1 MEFLAGAFTIVILA
15 GVGWGLSRLFIE
27 WLDLRIRQESS
38 SKQVSQNYDTILEI
52 CRRSSKQDT
61 LISDLRTDLS
71 EVEEALMESDGHLD
85 DLMGINDVSVKS
97 ITLLQEIVAGLRTG
111 LNTALTAKD
120 VHEYERDSI
129 VKELKEL
136 RAYIGEVGVP
146 LYYGVI
152 LNDGMA
158 VHATPEKGSSIL
170 HVLNKDTRVMIYE
183 IKNTNGVNWARV
195 EEEGWIH
202 GGWEYRHPPQAQGA
216 K

>member
-1 MEFLAGAFTIVILA
+1 MEFVAGAVAVVIF
-15 GVGWGLSRLFIE
+15 GVVGLVATNLFIE
-27 WLDLRIRQESS
+27 WLDARIRQESS
-38 SKQVSQNYDTILEI
+38 SRQVSKNHDTISVI
-52 CRRSSKQDT
+52 QDRVHKNAHE
-61 LISDLRTDLS
+61 LADLRTDLS
-71 EVEEALMESDGHLD
+71 EVEETLMESDGQLD
-85 DLMGINDVSVKS
+85 SMIEVNELS
-97 ITLLQEIVAGLRTG
+97 IASIKLLQEDVARLRTG

-120 VHEYERDSI
+120 VHGYERDSI

-136 RAYIGEVGVP
+136 RAHIGEVGVP

-158 VHATPEKGSSIL
+158 VHTTPEKGSSIL
-170 HVLNKDTRVMIYE
+170 HILNKDTRVMIYE

-202 GGWEYRHPPQAQGA
+202 GGWEYRHPPQVQGG